1 MIIKLFKELG
11 RRMDKQSEKLEILT
25 NVKNLNKLE
34 NVKKRN
40 QTELKKK
47 YTRRNQQNTRWYR
60 GTIQSWET
68 GKGKSLELN
77 KNKKT

>member
-40 QTELKKK
+40 QTAEKKVYQKKSTEYQMVQRNNSELGNREGEI
-47 YTRRNQQNTRWYR
+47 TRTEQ
-60 GTIQSWET
+60 
-68 GKGKSLELN
+68 K
-77 KNKKT
+77 

>member
-40 QTELKKK
+40 QIELEKSILEEINRVLDGTEEQF
-47 YTRRNQQNTRWYR
+47 RV
-60 GTIQSWET
+60 
-68 GKGKSLELN
+68 GKQGREN
-77 KNKKT
+77 H

>member
-34 NVKKRN
+34 KMWKKKPK
-40 QTELKKK
+40 QSWKK
-47 YTRRNQQNTRWYR
+47 YTRRNQQNTRWR
-60 GTIQSWET
+60 LEGQFKV
-68 GKGKSLELN
+68 GKQGREITRN
-77 KNKKT
+77 

>member
-40 QTELKKK
+40 QIELEKSILEEIN
-47 YTRRNQQNTRWYR
+47 RVLD
-60 GTIQSWET
+60 GTGEQFRV
-68 GKGKSLELN
+68 GKQGREN
-77 KNKKT
+77 H

>member
-25 NVKNLNKLE
+25 NVKNLNVGKCE
-34 NVKKRN
+34 KKEPNRAG
-40 QTELKKK
+40 KK
-47 YTRRNQQNTRWYR
+47 YTRRNQQSTRWYR

-77 KNKKT
+77 KKKKT